1 MFIFI
6 MNLEILKNQI
16 EKLRNMK
23 YMKNIFKIIV
33 ESDEQ
38 YIFNENGIFIPME
51 KLKIETINKIDEY
64 IKSIDK
70 NIIKVD
76 EAEQKIKKQNI
87 KKIHLSR
94 HERNLLNKINIKDIF
109 NE

>member
-33 ESDEQ
+33 ENDEQ
-38 YIFNENGIFIPME
+38 YILNENGIFIPIE

-64 IKSIDK
+64 IKVL
-70 NIIKVD
+70 IK
-76 EAEQKIKKQNI
+76 I
-87 KKIHLSR
+87 L
-94 HERNLLNKINIKDIF
+94 
-109 NE
+109 

>member
-1 MFIFI
+1 

-38 YIFNENGIFIPME
+38 YILNENGIFIPME
-51 KLKIETINKIDEY
+51 KLKIETIKKIDEY

-76 EAEQKIKKQNI
+76 EVEQKIKNQNI
-87 KKIHLSR
+87 KKIHLPR
-94 HERNLLNKINIKDIF
+94 HERNLLKHINIYDIF
-109 NE
+109 QE

>member
-1 MFIFI
+1 

-38 YIFNENGIFIPME
+38 YILNENGIF
-51 KLKIETINKIDEY
+51 KWYFYTNG
-64 IKSIDK
+64 
-70 NIIKVD
+70 
-76 EAEQKIKKQNI
+76 KIKN
-87 KKIHLSR
+87 
-94 HERNLLNKINIKDIF
+94 
-109 NE
+109 